1 MTGSPLA
8 APSGMHGLERTI
20 ERFCDAW
27 NRHDVDALTSLWTE
41 DGELHHPWGQRS
53 VGRAAVREALTSEHA
68 GSMAESRLAI
78 RNIDARGD
86 EHTLV
91 ADLDG
96 VLTAV
101 RAPNGRT
108 YDLDHRM
115 SALFVRT
122 GEEWQIRTM
131 TPVANPRR

>member
-1 MTGSPLA
+1 
-8 APSGMHGLERTI
+8 MHGLDRTI

-27 NRHDVDALTSLWTE
+27 NRHDVDALSALWAE
-41 DGELHHPWGQRS
+41 DGELNHPWGTRA
-53 VGRAAVREALTSEHA
+53 VGRAAVRETLAGEHA

-78 RNIDARGD
+78 GSIDARGD

-91 ADLDG
+91 AELDG
-96 VLTAV
+96 VLTSV

-108 YDLDHRM
+108 YDLEHRLTAM
-115 SALFVRT
+115 FVRT

-131 TPVANPRR
+131 SPIANPRR